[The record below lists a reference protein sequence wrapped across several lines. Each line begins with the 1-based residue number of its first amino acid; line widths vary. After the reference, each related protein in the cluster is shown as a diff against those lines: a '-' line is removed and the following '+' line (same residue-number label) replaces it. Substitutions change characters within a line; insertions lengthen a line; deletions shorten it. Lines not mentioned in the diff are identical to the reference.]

1 MELKCG
7 MTEVKGNKKRAVLH
21 GSLYFTGTEALGA
34 DMELAGLPSAY
45 VDSDALNVDE
55 PAASCMAVR
64 MAHRVSR
71 GRSSHRILTFVSPLV
86 SLKQSTSTLYHSNTE
101 SGNITRQ
108 IKEIKESV
116 LYEFR

>member
-1 MELKCG
+1 MKLECG
-7 MTEVKGNKKRAVLH
+7 TTEVKGNKKRAVLH
-21 GSLYFTGTEALGA
+21 GSLSFTGTEALGA

-71 GRSSHRILTFVSPLV
+71 NGPAAAAV
-86 SLKQSTSTLYHSNTE
+86 TE
-101 SGNITRQ
+101 
-108 IKEIKESV
+108 
-116 LYEFR
+116 F

>member
-1 MELKCG
+1 M
-7 MTEVKGNKKRAVLH
+7 KGSVLLD
-21 GSLYFTGTEALGA
+21 SACYFTGTEALGA

-71 GRSSHRILTFVSPLV
+71 NGPAAAAV
-86 SLKQSTSTLYHSNTE
+86 TE
-101 SGNITRQ
+101 
-108 IKEIKESV
+108 
-116 LYEFR
+116 F